1 MEAAMDYEA
10 YIDAVHQ
17 RQDAEWKIGP
27 ARLEPLL
34 IVFPPEPYGPPAPP
48 GPIFATRTE
57 AFAFAYACDQS
68 EDEGH
73 RFSVQPYRHGFV
85 VVALPPASSEDNQ
98 P

>member
-1 MEAAMDYEA
+1 MDYEA

-48 GPIFATRTE
+48 PPIFAT
-57 AFAFAYACDQS
+57 
-68 EDEGH
+68 EDEAHDFAWACVSTEDDGH

-85 VVALPPASSEDNQ
+85 VVAIPPISGEGSMS
-98 P
+98 